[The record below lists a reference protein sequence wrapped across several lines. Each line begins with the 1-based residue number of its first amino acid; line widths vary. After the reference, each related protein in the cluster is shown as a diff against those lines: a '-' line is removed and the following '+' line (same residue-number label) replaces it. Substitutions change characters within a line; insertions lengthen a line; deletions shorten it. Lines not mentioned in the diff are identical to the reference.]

1 MGGARMKAII
11 ATLIAIGIL
20 YVVDSKFN
28 DSRYTGVIQ
37 HAAISILPR

>member
-1 MGGARMKAII
+1 MKAII

-28 DSRYTGVIQ
+28 DSRYTGVIIQ
-37 HAAISILPR
+37 QVAISILPR